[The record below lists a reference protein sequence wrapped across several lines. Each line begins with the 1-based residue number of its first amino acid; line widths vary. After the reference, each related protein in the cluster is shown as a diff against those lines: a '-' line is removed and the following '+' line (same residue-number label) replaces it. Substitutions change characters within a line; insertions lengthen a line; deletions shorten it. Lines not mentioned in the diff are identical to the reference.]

1 MGRDFELEFLC
12 FSFVRLTEGF
22 FYFEG
27 DVSGLKRGWVVGFF
41 LFSFVKGPRCL
52 KVSVYGFL

>member
-1 MGRDFELEFLC
+1 MFFICEVNRGF
-12 FSFVRLTEGF
+12 F

-41 LFSFVKGPRCL
+41 LFSFVKGPKCF